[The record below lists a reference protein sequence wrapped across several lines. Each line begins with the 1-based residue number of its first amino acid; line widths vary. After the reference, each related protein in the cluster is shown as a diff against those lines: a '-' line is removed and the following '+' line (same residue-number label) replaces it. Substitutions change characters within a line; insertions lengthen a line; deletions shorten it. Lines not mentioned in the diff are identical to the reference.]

1 VIRNKKKTKTEQ
13 ERWLTT
19 LRSRCN
25 TITKLLDEHFVLHG
39 QLSNVICYFETKDS
53 YMQERHIGRT
63 AAIKLKMKEAHAHCM
78 EASRLMREIRQELK
92 DELADRMEEHEKLKR
107 TMTNTSSDT

>member
-1 VIRNKKKTKTEQ
+1 
-13 ERWLTT
+13 
-19 LRSRCN
+19 
-25 TITKLLDEHFVLHG
+25 
-39 QLSNVICYFETKDS
+39 
-53 YMQERHIGRT
+53 
-63 AAIKLKMKEAHAHCM
+63 MKEAHAHCM